1 MLRFN
6 RMESILFSWKP
17 IWSGMILL
25 LIKDDCKCSRWQG
38 FIWTLI
44 AVIFIPWTPYVHNF
58 LDFYFLLNLRQIG
71 IFSRIVARNAFV
83 LHSWMMTSVFG
94 FPKSAYISFSR
105 IWLWTISDA
114 HAFLDFNWF
123 LLFQVFKTHK
133 QHYSSN
139 TANAYIP
146 IALIELFPQPFS
158 TSGAHW
164 IIFSGTSAL
173 YW

>member
-25 LIKDDCKCSRWQG
+25 LSKMIVSVADDRVLSDPSLQSFSYHERLMYTTFW
-38 FIWTLI
+38 
-44 AVIFIPWTPYVHNF
+44 IFLFFSIF
-58 LDFYFLLNLRQIG
+58 ARSEYFLALW
-71 IFSRIVARNAFV
+71 
-83 LHSWMMTSVFG
+83 HTSVFG

-105 IWLWTISDA
+105 IWLSTISDA

-123 LLFQVFKTHK
+123 LLFQVFKNTWCNIIAVILRTHT
-133 QHYSSN
+133 YSLHWLN
-139 TANAYIP
+139 F
-146 IALIELFPQPFS
+146 FPRPFS

>member
-1 MLRFN
+1 MN
-6 RMESILFSWKP
+6 PKWKP

-38 FIWTLI
+38 FIWSLI
-44 AVIFIPWTPYVHNF
+44 AFIFIPWTPNVHNF
-58 LDFYFLLNLRQIG
+58 LDFSFLLNLRQIG
-71 IFSRIVARNAFV
+71 IFSRIVARNTFV

-123 LLFQVFKTHK
+123 LLFKVFKNTWYNIIAVILRTHTYPL
-133 QHYSSN
+133 HWLN
-139 TANAYIP
+139 F
-146 IALIELFPQPFS
+146 FPRPFS